1 MRDHGRETATQNS
14 GGFSMHFPATITR
27 ALALGFIATLTV
39 SAAGQDAQRQLK
51 LAKQHETPVITVQSA
66 GAEGI
71 KIGFE
76 GGRVIKLKGQ
86 YHLFTSEMMD
96 EHIGVKMRLGHW
108 ASADRIHWRRIA
120 TLYESSGN
128 YTGQDPRAALWAPM
142 PVYNDRESLWNLF
155 YVAYRCA
162 PSTAEKWLDGHEGKI
177 WRAVSKVG
185 GPNGIGGPYEDVGI
199 ILQPGA
205 ESQPW
210 EGLQG
215 TDSFFPFKAGVT
227 WYGFY
232 GSADTQKIPVQAWKV
247 GLASAPQLA
256 GPWKRFPDGNPLTI
270 EKTFI
275 ENPVVTEL
283 SDGTFVA
290 VYDNPVPN
298 TIGYSFSRD
307 GVHWEPGREL
317 IVQPKGKGHWAHD
330 IRTPLG
336 LIHES
341 GDLFTL
347 FYTGLYQVAAQPG
360 KTGDYAVGFV
370 TVKLAQ
376 FEPGKSQQ

>member
-1 MRDHGRETATQNS
+1 MQIPVTCLRVIA
-14 GGFSMHFPATITR
+14 I
-27 ALALGFIATLTV
+27 GFISTLV
-39 SAAGQDAQRQLK
+39 VAAAGQDTQRQLK
-51 LAKQHETPVITVQSA
+51 LGKQHETPVITIKSA

-71 KIGFE
+71 KVGFE

-86 YHLFTSEMMD
+86 YHLFTSEMLD
-96 EHIGVKMRLGHW
+96 RPVGVKMKLAHW

-120 TLYESSGN
+120 TLYESSGD

-142 PVYNDRESLWNLF
+142 PVYHEGDGRWNLF

-177 WRAVSKVG
+177 WRAVSKVD

-215 TDSFFPFKAGVT
+215 TDSFFPYKVDT
-227 WYGFY
+227 HWYGFY
-232 GSADTQKIPVQAWKV
+232 GSADTQKIPVKAWKV

-256 GPWKRFPDGNPLTI
+256 GPWKRLPEGNPVMI
-270 EKTFI
+270 EKVFI

-290 VYDNPVPN
+290 VYDNAVPN
-298 TIGYSFSRD
+298 SIGYSFLRD
-307 GVHWEPGREL
+307 GMHWEPGREL

-341 GDLFTL
+341 GNMFTL
-347 FYTGLYQVAAQPG
+347 FYTGLYHVGALPG
-360 KTGDYAVGFV
+360 QDRRLRGRVCNREAGPIRARQKP
-370 TVKLAQ
+370 TVNG
-376 FEPGKSQQ
+376 P